1 MSLNL
6 GLYFIYLLL
15 LFVRFKSI
23 VTQTSSSSCSLAT
36 SHSASTFR
44 EFGRQL
50 GALVEQLLRRIHWL
64 RLDLVALC
72 W

>member
-1 MSLNL
+1 MSLKL
-6 GLYFIYLLL
+6 CLYFIYLLL
-15 LFVRFKSI
+15 AICPVQVDLHANLVIFL
-23 VTQTSSSSCSLAT
+23 LAC
-36 SHSASTFR
+36 HIPFGVNLP

-50 GALVEQLLRRIHWL
+50 GVLVEQLLRRIHWL